1 MPTFPNNVSPF
12 SPLNNPLRNLAR
24 PLPKPDA
31 FAYISFHLMLSID
44 FLSAFPIYSP
54 SPSKSLILLLNAD
67 SVSSNWYRSSAL
79 APPPAAPALPPLP
92 ESFLVSIVFNSSNA
106 RSPAFILST
115 FFAAFPVLPAISS
128 APDAAL
134 SKSLAIPEF
143 DILIFHPKIFPS
155 AFTTVCANEIMLDN
169 AELSALTSGFNA
181 LIKAVPKTPASCF
194 NCSFKILTW
203 FAHVS
208 AVRIKSPCAAVVFA
222 MTYWYRSMVFSICD
236 MDLMSASIPFF
247 NAHSFSVAWV
257 RSRPYFLSGSVSPV
271 NTACNERATSS
282 CSIL

>member
-1 MPTFPNNVSPF
+1 MAV
-12 SPLNNPLRNLAR
+12 
-24 PLPKPDA
+24 
-31 FAYISFHLMLSID
+31 
-44 FLSAFPIYSP
+44 LSAFPIYSP

-67 SVSSNWYRSSAL
+67 SVSSSWYRSP
-79 APPPAAPALPPLP
+79 APAPAPPAAPAPPPPPLP
-92 ESFLVSIVFNSSNA
+92 ESFPDVSIVFNSSNA

-247 NAHSFSVAWV
+247 NAHSFSVA
-257 RSRPYFLSGSVSPV
+257 
-271 NTACNERATSS
+271 
-282 CSIL
+282 